1 MLGSW
6 GPRTP
11 ENEEA
16 MQGPDSLKLL
26 FFLQK
31 VKSERPQRRI
41 LEKSHMKQVNTEVEK
56 MEKGKPSIQDL
67 TVSSLRWLAGTVLC
81 AWNVLPQIYT
91 SQPLSLFM
99 P

>member
-1 MLGSW
+1 
-6 GPRTP
+6 
-11 ENEEA
+11 
-16 MQGPDSLKLL
+16 
-26 FFLQK
+26 
-31 VKSERPQRRI
+31 
-41 LEKSHMKQVNTEVEK
+41 MKQVNTEVEK